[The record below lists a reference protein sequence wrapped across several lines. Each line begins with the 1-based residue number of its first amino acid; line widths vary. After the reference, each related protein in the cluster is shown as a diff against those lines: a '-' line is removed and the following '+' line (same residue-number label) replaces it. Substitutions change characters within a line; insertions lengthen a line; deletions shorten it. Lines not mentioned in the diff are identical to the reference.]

1 MEYGNVLVIG
11 NSGVGKSTLI
21 NAVLGKDAARVGSGT
36 SGTTKGLE
44 IYESETLPFRV
55 IDTIGFEPGFLER
68 RKAIRAVKKWSKE
81 SVRSKETD
89 DAAKPDK
96 TIHAIWFC
104 VDGTTRKLFPQTI
117 QSLSQATSMWESI
130 PVIVVIT
137 KSYSILER
145 EENIQL
151 VYNAFASQKKVSKN
165 LKKVI
170 PVVAETYNLNETAF
184 AAPDGLTEL
193 IEATNDLLPEGIKAA
208 ERDVS
213 RFKLNRKRAHS
224 HSVVAASAAAGAV
237 VGAVPVPMPDAAI
250 LTPLEMTQINAL
262 ASIYGIER
270 TSDSKK
276 IFDTLVTA
284 GAAGIAAK
292 SAANAIKAIPAIN
305 LAASVVNACVA
316 ACVVAAL
323 GESSRYIFEKIYLG
337 EKSVED
343 LDWVNKIIDS
353 SFANEFVEKASSIA
367 QSLSSSDG
375 AKSVG
380 AIVAQLVT
388 EFAPTK
394 AVLGKTNE

>member
-270 TSDSKK
+270 TS
-276 IFDTLVTA
+276 
-284 GAAGIAAK
+284 AAGIAAK

>member
-270 TSDSKK
+270 TSD
-276 IFDTLVTA
+276 
-284 GAAGIAAK
+284 AGIAAK